1 MNELKY
7 TLSMIK
13 SRWFYHP
20 LFIFIF
26 SLLALGSSLIIYIRS
41 YLRVNAALEEVVLKY
56 HLSSQS
62 MFDKETWIVVLILS
76 LLVAVILA
84 GLLIIYIYYQKMI
97 QLYRL
102 QQNFI
107 NGFTHELKTP
117 IASLQLFLETFS
129 RHELPRV
136 EQLKYLEYMKRDTK
150 RLSEN
155 VNRLLQ
161 LGRLEDRNFKAEF
174 IRQDLVFLIEHFL
187 KNTPHLFEEGKVT
200 FHSEVRSLILPID
213 TALFEMLMMNLITN
227 ALIYNKSK
235 EKLVEIEL
243 YTKGNKV
250 ILDFL
255 DNGMGF
261 TKNEAK
267 KIFKKF
273 YQVGKSTK
281 GSGLGLYIVQNIAR
295 LHRGEVEAI
304 SRGPGSGSIFRLTL
318 KNGEYK

>member
-1 MNELKY
+1 
-7 TLSMIK
+7 MIK

-26 SLLALGSSLIIYIRS
+26 SLLALGSSLIVYIRS
-41 YLRVNAALEEVVLKY
+41 YLRVHAALEEVVLKY
-56 HLSSQS
+56 NLNSKIMLDS
-62 MFDKETWIVVLILS
+62 ETWVLILILS

-129 RHELPRV
+129 RHELPRE
-136 EQLKYLEYMKRDTK
+136 EQVKYLDYMKRDTK
-150 RLSEN
+150 RLSDN
-155 VNRLLQ
+155 VSRILN
-161 LGRLEDRNFKAEF
+161 LGRLEDRNFKADF
-174 IRQDLVFLIEHFL
+174 NRQDLVSLIENFIQ
-187 KNTPHLFEEGKVT
+187 NTPHLFEDGKVV
-200 FHSEVRSLILPID
+200 FHSDTKQVLLPID
-213 TALFEMLMMNLITN
+213 KALFEMLLMNLITN
-227 ALIYNKSK
+227 AFIYNKSK

-243 YTKGNKV
+243 HLSGKNIV
-250 ILDFL
+250 LDFR
-255 DNGMGF
+255 DNGIGL
-261 TKNEAK
+261 ERSQAK

-295 LHRGEVEAI
+295 LHKGDIEAI
-304 SRGPGSGSIFRLTL
+304 SMGPGAGSVFRLTL
-318 KNGEYK
+318 KGSKES

>member
-1 MNELKY
+1 
-7 TLSMIK
+7 MIK

-26 SLLALGSSLIIYIRS
+26 SLIALGSSLVIYIRS

-56 HLSSQS
+56 HLSTQS
-62 MFDKETWIVVLILS
+62 ILQTETWVLILTLS

-84 GLLIIYIYYQKMI
+84 GLLIIYIYYQKVI

-129 RHELPRV
+129 RHELPRE
-136 EQLKYLEYMKRDTK
+136 EQLKYLDYMKHDTK

-155 VNRLLQ
+155 VNRILN
-161 LGRLEDRNFKAEF
+161 LGRLEDKNFKANF
-174 IRQDLVFLIEHFL
+174 SIQNLVVLVENFLD
-187 KNTPHLFEEGKVT
+187 NTPHLFEEGKVT
-200 FHSEVRSLILPID
+200 FHSEIKSFLMPID
-213 TALFEMLMMNLITN
+213 TALFEMLLMNLITN

-235 EKLVEIEL
+235 EK
-243 YTKGNKV
+243 KV
-250 ILDFL
+250 DISLSVSGSNVFLDFR
-255 DNGMGF
+255 DNGIGF
-261 TKNEAK
+261 ERSEGR

-273 YQVGKSTK
+273 YQIGKSTK
-281 GSGLGLYIVQNIAR
+281 GSGLGLYIVHNIAR
-295 LHRGEVEAI
+295 LHKCEIEASSMGI
-304 SRGPGSGSIFRLTL
+304 NSGSLFRLIL
-318 KNGEYK
+318 KAGGSFDHK